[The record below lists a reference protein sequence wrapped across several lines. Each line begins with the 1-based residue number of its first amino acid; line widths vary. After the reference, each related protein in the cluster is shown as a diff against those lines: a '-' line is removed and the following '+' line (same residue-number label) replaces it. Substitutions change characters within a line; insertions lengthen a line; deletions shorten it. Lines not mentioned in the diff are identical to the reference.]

1 MNKINFAVLTAAMLL
16 FASCKKDEM
25 ETMQT
30 TTQET
35 GMDPNTAA
43 RQSVDRFSANAGTL
57 MIRNAENGLPAAN
70 APINFDQGPFITKG
84 LGPDGQLVEYYN
96 FDVMSL
102 QTAPIYVFFHDG
114 ASEPIANQLNIVDVI
129 PGSAGYNDF
138 WHVVKVTVPNNYVAN
153 TVTSYAEIMTKNYSV
168 EHTNTIVNCPVV
180 PEGSTASK
188 RFGDAPNGLTMG
200 WYQDKI
206 VTYFNFSEAMLSHTS
221 SNLIPLSPIYVTF
234 NINPDQPNGGP
245 ASGFVMIPESD
256 QTHNVIFSIPGEAD
270 YSPLWSVSVYD
281 NSDFSSVMCAMSAAN
296 SNVLALDVMA
306 VNCPVVDVQ

>member
-30 TTQET
+30 TTQEM

-129 PGSAGYNDF
+129 PGSIGYNDF
-138 WHVVKVTVPNNYVAN
+138 WHVVKVTVPNN
-153 TVTSYAEIMTKNYSV
+153 
-168 EHTNTIVNCPVV
+168 TIVNCPVV
-180 PEGSTASK
+180 PEGSIASK

-234 NINPDQPNGGP
+234 NINPDQTNGGP
-245 ASGFVMIPESD
+245 ASGFVVIPESD

-296 SNVLALDVMA
+296 SNVLALDVMT